1 MKSKSLMVIDPSM
14 KIPEVESFN
23 NISIQSPV
31 RSTYHLPAIHSSDSM
46 YNNFEETSGIILMGS
61 AASVHDSFKWIK
73 DIQIII
79 KKAIKRKIPIL
90 GICFGHQFIAH
101 IFGGAVD
108 YLWGK
113 SKKKGVRK
121 VNIFENNSLIPRTED
136 LLIYSHQE
144 GVISCPPNFQ
154 VSASSGMVEIEGL
167 VHKNLPIWTFQPHVE
182 SSKEFADRLGIS
194 SQQFTKTIPCSS
206 LILSSFLNKL
216 KNS

>member
-1 MKSKSLMVIDPSM
+1 MKSENLMIIDPSLE
-14 KIPEVESFN
+14 IPEIESYN
-23 NISIQSPV
+23 EISLCSPLKT
-31 RSTYHLPAIHSSDSM
+31 TYHLPEIHSPKTM
-46 YNNFEETSGIILMGS
+46 TKYFANTKGIILMGS

-121 VNIFENNSLIPRTED
+121 VKIFENTCNRIFF
-136 LLIYSHQE
+136 I
-144 GVISCPPNFQ
+144 
-154 VSASSGMVEIEGL
+154 
-167 VHKNLPIWTFQPHVE
+167 
-182 SSKEFADRLGIS
+182 
-194 SQQFTKTIPCSS
+194 
-206 LILSSFLNKL
+206 
-216 KNS
+216 